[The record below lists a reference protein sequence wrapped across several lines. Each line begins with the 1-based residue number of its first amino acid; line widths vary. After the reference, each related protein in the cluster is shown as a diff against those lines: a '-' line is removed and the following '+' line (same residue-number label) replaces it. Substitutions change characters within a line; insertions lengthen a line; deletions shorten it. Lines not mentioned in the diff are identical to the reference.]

1 MHKST
6 CLIGICIYC
15 VLIVDLRVMVS
26 LSDTRELLL
35 ISTLIGGFAGAFL
48 FFDTPAPI
56 SLGELRFIATPTPSH
71 APRVLGASTHIPLVA
86 NPVVHIDVPAHNI
99 FEPN

>member
-1 MHKST
+1 
-6 CLIGICIYC
+6 
-15 VLIVDLRVMVS
+15 MVS
-26 LSDTRELLL
+26 LPESRELLL
-35 ISTLIGGFAGAFL
+35 ILALIGGFAGAFL
-48 FFDTPAPI
+48 FFDASTSLSVNAPQ
-56 SLGELRFIATPTPSH
+56 AKPTH